1 MELCSHVPT
10 ARVLSNWEEEGR
22 EPGFSSKPGL
32 GRSKA
37 DFPAEKAT
45 ILTEGWLKRVST
57 EPLPET
63 EFEGG
68 RDGAGWKEV
77 GTVEC
82 RRGAGKGMLSPGGR
96 SWSMIMGSVMARKA
110 VEVSKVLS
118 DNHVY
123 SRRGT
128 IVVDIARRAGAWR
141 GWTSS
146 NYETQILVADW
157 GRISSSRKHLRHE
170 SNDVC
175 ELTLRMT
182 ALTKPELQ
190 RDEALV
196 KLKGQRVCPMARDED
211 WMKVEGEGNVRPGR

>member
-1 MELCSHVPT
+1 MMAWYSHVPT
-10 ARVLSNWEEEGR
+10 ARVLSNWEEEGS
-22 EPGFSSKPGL
+22 EPGLSSKPGL
-32 GRSKA
+32 GRSNA

-96 SWSMIMGSVMARKA
+96 SWSMIMGSVMAREA

-123 SRRGT
+123 SRRGAT
-128 IVVDIARRAGAWR
+128 VVDMARRAGVWR
-141 GWTSS
+141 VWTSRITRPRYWS
-146 NYETQILVADW
+146 QIGGESVHQEALETRVE
-157 GRISSSRKHLRHE
+157 RC
-170 SNDVC
+170 C
-175 ELTLRMT
+175 ELTLRAT
-182 ALTKPELQ
+182 AMTKPELQ
-190 RDEALV
+190 EMSLCSALG
-196 KLKGQRVCPMARDED
+196 LE
-211 WMKVEGEGNVRPGR
+211 E

>member
-1 MELCSHVPT
+1 MTLRSHVPT

-96 SWSMIMGSVMARKA
+96 SWSMIMGSVMAWKA
-110 VEVSKVLS
+110 VEVSRVLS

-123 SRRGT
+123 SRRGA
-128 IVVDIARRAGAWR
+128 IVVDIARREGAWR

-146 NYETQILVADW
+146 NYKTQILVAGW
-157 GRISSSRKHLRHE
+157 GRISSSRRHLRHE

-175 ELTLRMT
+175 ELTLRVT

-190 RDEALV
+190 EMRLLLSSRDSGCV
-196 KLKGQRVCPMARDED
+196 QWRKHGQA
-211 WMKVEGEGNVRPGR
+211 EG